1 MSRKLFLLF
10 AGVFPSLSVF
20 SYMVLARDPGSVPT
34 FYAISKLIQLALP
47 FIWIYLFREE
57 KPRLWRWDRS
67 DILEGVATG
76 FAMLMGLWALYALV
90 LHQLPV
96 VQAAKPLI
104 QAKVDAFGAG
114 TPYRFIAFCLF
125 ISIVH
130 SLFEEFYWR
139 GFLHAEL
146 EKRMSLIPAL
156 VLSALGFTG
165 HHIVVIA
172 QYVDANS
179 SAAWIVLLSLFVF
192 VAGAIWAFQYHRR
205 KSLWGIWISHC
216 YADIAIL
223 SLGYLLLFA
232 APAA

>member
-1 MSRKLFLLF
+1 MTKSFFLLF

-20 SYMVLARDPGSVPT
+20 SYMVLARDPGSVPA
-34 FYAISKLIQLALP
+34 FYALSKLVQLALP
-47 FIWIYLFREE
+47 FIWIYAFREPA
-57 KPRLWRWDRS
+57 PRLWRWDKA
-67 DILEGVATG
+67 DVLEGIATG
-76 FAMLMGLWALYALV
+76 FAMLVGLWALYAFV

-114 TPYRFIAFCLF
+114 TPFRFLALCLF
-125 ISIVH
+125 ISVVH

-139 GFLHAEL
+139 AFLHHEL
-146 EKRMSLIPAL
+146 EKRMRFLPAL
-156 VLSALGFTG
+156 ILSSLGFTG

-172 QYVDANS
+172 QYVDPGS
-179 SAAWIVLLSLFVF
+179 SAAWVVLLSAFVF
-192 VAGAIWAFQYHRR
+192 VAGAIWAFQYRR
-205 KSLWGIWISHC
+205 RQSLWGVWISHC

-232 APAA
+232 SV